1 MKAYPAL
8 SPEKLRAALDPARIP
23 HETSERI
30 PRSGNHRP
38 PQPRAMQALELA
50 IHIRDSGYNIYLSG
64 ETNLGRTHMLT
75 DFLRPRCKKAPTP
88 PDLLYVNNFD
98 EPDSPRLISVP
109 AGQGKKL
116 KKTLT
121 ATLARIRKEIPSRFD
136 NDAYTH
142 RRSRLLDK
150 FQSRKDQ
157 LFKQMDAVAGTR
169 GFNLDMDDTGSMT
182 LYPMVEGKRLSEQ
195 EYAGLAA
202 DQRKDLRAK
211 GDSLVQAMSGLVR
224 KLSKAEQDFLDDERS
239 LEKEV
244 ASEVLDRLLTPLAER
259 FNTVCRSEAL
269 ARHFAD
275 IRAHILDSLDSFLPR
290 DGGGGGFP
298 GPMDGGGPGPSGPA
312 GPGWGGGS
320 PGPGHG
326 GLSFGP
332 DAPPYADDAGSKCEI
347 NLFVDNSATPGAPL
361 VFCDHP
367 TAAHLLGCIERE
379 SEMGALVTDFSLIKA
394 GALHKANGGY
404 LLLRIDDVLSYPS
417 AWEGLLRF
425 LRSGLARIEDSGDGD
440 GAKTKSITPEAV
452 PLNLKIILV
461 GSEDVYETLLM
472 ADERFG
478 KLFKVKAQLTEHMP
492 RDARGIRIYLAHMRR
507 IIDEASLLPFDR
519 EAMAALVDAGSH
531 LIEDQKKLSLKF
543 PLLREI
549 MIEASALA
557 SMQGK
562 PLVDGTVLRETMRA
576 RLFRVNLVEEA
587 FMEEYDRGVIKVET
601 DGEAVGRVNGL
612 SVTWYGDFEFGLPHQ
627 IAATVGVGH
636 DGIIDLEREAKLGGP
651 IHTKAMLILK
661 SYLVGQFA
669 RNKPLMLSGSLCF
682 EQSYAGVEGDSAS
695 GAELA
700 ALLSALAD
708 APLHLSFAF
717 TGAVS
722 QAGAILA
729 VGGVTR
735 KIEGFFEVCRR
746 HGLTG
751 RQGVIM
757 PRDNLDHLMLND
769 DVVKAVRDGMFH
781 IHPVGHITEAMEIL
795 TGLPSGRMRK
805 DGSFTPGTVFAR
817 VDARLAELG
826 RLGMKSK
833 GRRS

>member
-1 MKAYPAL
+1 MKHSSL
-8 SPEKLRAALDPARIP
+8 KPEQLRAALDPARIP
-23 HETSERI
+23 YEDSGRI

-38 PQPRAMQALELA
+38 PQPRALQALELA
-50 IHIRDSGYNIYLSG
+50 IHIKDSGYNIYLSG

-98 EPDSPRLISVP
+98 DPDTPRLMAVP

-116 KKTLT
+116 KKALS
-121 ATLARIRKEIPSRFD
+121 ATLSRIRKEIPSRFD

-142 RRSRLLDK
+142 RRSGLLDK
-150 FQSRKDQ
+150 FQNKKDK
-157 LFKQMDAVAGTR
+157 LFKQMDAVAVTQ
-169 GFNLDMDDTGSMT
+169 GFNLDMDEAGSMT
-182 LYPMVEGKRLSEQ
+182 LYPLVEGKRLSEQ
-195 EYAGLAA
+195 EFAGLEA

-211 GDSLVQAMSGLVR
+211 GDSLIQAMSGLVR

-244 ASEVLDRLLTPLAER
+244 VAEVLDRQLTPVAEK
-259 FNTVCRSEAL
+259 FSKLCGSEAL
-269 ARHFAD
+269 TRHFAD
-275 IRAHILDSLDSFLPR
+275 IREHILESLDFFLPR
-290 DGGGGGFP
+290 DHAPGGFSGQMDGP
-298 GPMDGGGPGPSGPA
+298 GQPGGGPSGSAAPSGWA
-312 GPGWGGGS
+312 SGAGGPGY
-320 PGPGHG
+320 
-326 GLSFGP
+326 GP
-332 DAPPYADDAGSKCEI
+332 DPQGHADEAGDKCEI
-347 NLFVDNSATPGAPL
+347 NLFVDNSATHGAPL
-361 VFCDHP
+361 VLCDHP

-379 SEMGALVTDFSLIKA
+379 AEMGALVTDFSLIKA

-404 LLLRIDDVLSYPS
+404 LLLHIDDLMQYPN
-417 AWEGLLRF
+417 AWEGLVRA
-425 LRSGLARIEDSGDGD
+425 LRSGIARIEDAGDGD
-440 GAKTKSITPEAV
+440 GAKTKGITPEPV
-452 PLNLKIILV
+452 PLGLKVILV
-461 GSEDVYETLLM
+461 GSEEVYEHLLL

-478 KLFKVKAQLTEHMP
+478 KLFKVKAQLTEYMP
-492 RDARGIRIYLAHMRR
+492 RDAKGVRIYLAHMRR
-507 IIDEASLLPFDR
+507 IIDEAQLLPFDR
-519 EAMAALVDAGSH
+519 EAMAGLVDAGSH

-557 SMQGK
+557 AMQGK
-562 PLVDGTVLRETMRA
+562 TLVDGDVLREAMRA

-601 DGEAVGRVNGL
+601 SGEAVGRANGL

-636 DGIIDLEREAKLGGP
+636 DGILDLEREAKLGGP

-669 RNKPLMLSGSLCF
+669 RNKALMLTGSLCF

-708 APLHLSFAF
+708 APLRLSLAF

-722 QAGAILA
+722 QSGDILA

-751 RQGVIM
+751 KQGVIL

-769 DVVKAVRDGMFH
+769 EVIKAVSDGKFH
-781 IHPVGHITEAMEIL
+781 IHPVGHITEAMEL
-795 TGLPSGRMRK
+795 LSGMPAGKMRK
-805 DGSFTPGTVFAR
+805 DGTFTPGSLFAR
-817 VDARLAELG
+817 VDGRLAELG

-833 GRRS
+833 GRR